1 MSHPPLVPYVLAL
14 AAWAGRG
21 YSERWLHLAFVPFAV
36 AAGLAMLS
44 LSRRFTRHPL
54 ATTLLLVTSPVFVLS
69 SHSLMTDMP
78 ALALSS
84 MAMAVFILGVDRDER
99 RHVILGGL
107 LAGLAG
113 LTRYS
118 SALTLVLLIAYAA
131 GRGKVRRVVP
141 ALAAAFVVLAAW
153 GAQNILVDGRL
164 HVLASAGHYRSF
176 YEGQSFGWAGLV
188 KKTLSDLSSLGG
200 TAFAAAALLLLAG
213 TWRRAVTFA
222 IAALA
227 AVSLFVLRP
236 ASIERLATYSPTDVA
251 LVASF
256 FACGVILVLDALW
269 RAPEGSPPSAGSDD
283 GSRSDWTFLV
293 TWLVCTLAGAVL
305 LLPFGSARYLLPAL
319 PPLWLLLVRRA
330 QSMLG
335 NGRGL
340 HLALGLAIAQGA
352 VLGVLLGLA
361 DAEWAGR
368 YRAVAREVRATHPDR
383 SIWFV
388 GEWGFRYYMGA
399 AGGRYLR
406 STDERPDVGDLVV
419 RPAVAGMHAMS
430 EGVQERAVLRQEIP
444 LQSRWPLRL
453 MSFDAKVGYYSHHW
467 GYLPWRF
474 SHYPLDTIEIFEI
487 RAPAPP
493 VQAETCASS

>member
-1 MSHPPLVPYVLAL
+1 M
-14 AAWAGRG
+14 
-21 YSERWLHLAFVPFAV
+21 
-36 AAGLAMLS
+36 
-44 LSRRFTRHPL
+44 
-54 ATTLLLVTSPVFVLS
+54 
-69 SHSLMTDMP
+69 
-78 ALALSS
+78 
-84 MAMAVFILGVDRDER
+84 
-99 RHVILGGL
+99 
-107 LAGLAG
+107 
-113 LTRYS
+113 
-118 SALTLVLLIAYAA
+118 
-131 GRGKVRRVVP
+131 
-141 ALAAAFVVLAAW
+141 VLAAW

-176 YEGQSFGWAGLV
+176 YEGQSFDWAGLV

-213 TWRRAVTFA
+213 TWRRAATFA

-236 ASIERLATYSPTDVA
+236 PSIERLATYSPTDVA
-251 LVASF
+251 LVACF
-256 FACGVILVLDALW
+256 FAGGVTLVLDALW
-269 RAPEGSPPSAGSDD
+269 RAPEGSPPPAGADD
-283 GSRSDWTFLV
+283 GRGSDWTFLV
-293 TWLVCTLAGAVL
+293 TWLVCTLAGALL

-319 PPLWLLLVRRA
+319 APLWLLLVRRA

-335 NGRGL
+335 DGRDL

-352 VLGVLLGLA
+352 ALGVLLGLA

-368 YRAVAREVRATHPDR
+368 YRAVAREVRAAHPDR
-383 SIWFV
+383 AIWFV

-406 STDERPDVGDLVV
+406 STDEGPDVGDLVV
-419 RPAVAGMHAMS
+419 RPVVAGMHAMS
-430 EGVQERAVLRQEIP
+430 EGVQERAVLLKQIP

-453 MSFDAKVGYYSHHW
+453 MSFDAKTGYYSHHW